1 MQRSAEIIPLR
12 DPAHPVP
19 VSGLRAHQSSGAEL
33 DYFAYVPR
41 TATTDSQLLVTIH
54 GIERMALQHAV
65 RFSALA
71 EKHGFVVIAPV
82 FSKARI
88 PRYQRLERGPTGD
101 CPVAALELTVD
112 HLQRATG
119 LSPAPMRLFG
129 YSGGAQFAMRY
140 TLVGSLPVARL
151 ALAAPGWFTMPDTQQ
166 PFPYG
171 LGDAP
176 VLEGRVADVT
186 RLLSIPLMLA
196 VGENDTRRDKSLNR
210 NALVEAS
217 QGKTRLERAHR
228 WYDAMKEAAKSRGL
242 AQMTQLKLLPGAGH
256 DFNDNMQ
263 TYGLGEIVTDWL
275 IN

>member
-12 DPAHPVP
+12 DPANPAP
-19 VSGLRAHQSSGAEL
+19 VSGLRAHQSEGAEL

-41 TATTDSQLLVTIH
+41 TATTESPLLVTIH

-71 EKHGFVVIAPV
+71 EKHGFIVVAPV

-88 PRYQRLERGPTGD
+88 PRYQRLERGPAGD
-101 CPVAALELTVD
+101 CPITAFELTVD
-112 HLQRATG
+112 HLQRVTG
-119 LSPAPMRLFG
+119 LAPAPLRLFG

-140 TLVGSLPVARL
+140 TMVGSLPVARL
-151 ALAAPGWFTMPDTQQ
+151 ALAAPGWFTMPDTQHA
-166 PFPYG
+166 FPYG

-176 VLEGRVADVT
+176 VLEGRAADIG
-186 RLLSIPLMLA
+186 RLLSIPVLLT
-196 VGENDTRRDKSLNR
+196 VGAEDTRRDKSLNR
-210 NALVEAS
+210 NALVESS

-228 WYDAMKEAAKSRGL
+228 WYDAMTAEAKTRGVDHL
-242 AQMTQLKLLPGAGH
+242 TQLKLLGGAGH
-256 DFNDNMQ
+256 DFNDNMR
-263 TYGLGEIVTDWL
+263 THGLGDFVVDWL